1 MELAGRLLISMP
13 NLLDPN
19 FYRSVILVLEHDEEG
34 TLGLV
39 LNRKS
44 ALTLQELC
52 INQGLIWRG
61 NDGAVRVGGP
71 VQPTSL
77 WVLYRGQAKHSDF
90 TPVNEDCILTTTMEG
105 LTEVSNDSE
114 GERLLF
120 AGYAG
125 WGEGQLEQEIR
136 EGAWLSAPYSRH
148 LIFSQG
154 VKNMWTDALRHV
166 GVDPGS
172 LVASQSSVLQ

>member
-1 MELAGRLLISMP
+1 MQLAGKLLVAMP

-19 FYRSVILVLEHDEEG
+19 FYRSVVLVLEHDDGG

-44 ALTLQELC
+44 ALTTQELS

-61 NDGAVRVGGP
+61 EGDAVRVGGP

-77 WVLYRGQAKHSDF
+77 WVIYSAEKPGTDGTHIC
-90 TPVNEDCILTTTMEG
+90 PGCYLTTTLEG
-105 LTEVSNDSE
+105 LTEVADAADSD
-114 GERLLF
+114 RMVL

-125 WGEGQLEQEIR
+125 WGEGQLEQELR
-136 EGAWLSAPYSRH
+136 DGAWLSIAADMDLVFDCQPSD
-148 LIFSQG
+148 
-154 VKNMWTDALRHV
+154 MWGQALRTV
-166 GVDPGS
+166 GVEPGALVS
-172 LVASQSSVLQ
+172 LQSGTLQ